1 MKNVKYISASAGSGK
16 THTLTQTLT
25 DAVIHKKVLPENVI
39 LTTFTKAAAAE
50 FKAKAKAMFYAN
62 GLLEEADHL
71 DQALIGT
78 IHSVAQSMIIKYW
91 YVLGI
96 SPQINPMSKENQE
109 FYKTQSMI
117 NLLDEDE
124 QNFIN
129 DFTKEFS
136 LYDLDWKGDLSKITD
151 YATNYGITDFSNSI
165 KYSKNVTKKFLHGEH
180 HIKVKIDALR
190 DLLDKAQAINEATDS
205 DEQEELRSLINTHKR
220 YLNQRDASSFAYAK
234 EVLDLLDRICFKEI
248 EDDVNDIA
256 GGLSDLY
263 ATEEVHQKV
272 DSYIDWIFKLAQK
285 WTNLYKDYKKE
296 NHLIDFNDM
305 EQMFYELLQKDEVAA
320 DIKATYKYA
329 FVDEFQDCSPMQ
341 VKIFDK
347 LSQIIEHN
355 VWVGDKKQAIY
366 GFRGS
371 DAALT
376 ESVMNIIQD
385 NKNKA
390 LDGCSTDILNNS
402 WRSVPEIV
410 NFTNAVYEKIFNK
423 TTKEEKD
430 EVHLEPVSKE
440 HGKVGF
446 WWLTQ
451 GNAGDRAVSIA
462 ANIIDILNK
471 QNENERPSDIAVL
484 ARTNDHLK
492 EVANILREH
501 DVPVF
506 IAEES
511 LSGAY
516 TVRLVTA
523 ILELIEDEKAEYPKV
538 HIAYLTEP
546 GHKLENLIDD
556 KIEFKSKGDKDARFY
571 DDIPLVRKVLEIR
584 EQYKLQSVSAMVQG
598 LIIELDLFNVAKK
611 LNDTADSAKLLH
623 AIIDSA
629 TAYEDNCA
637 MMNLPSSITGFIE
650 YINQNQISVT
660 GATEGVQFYTYHGS
674 KGLEWKTVIVLG
686 CDYDFI
692 QEYRMLQREYFGVDF
707 VRLAAPTKEN
717 LFPEVVI
724 SVLPNIFGK
733 KKASDEWLIPIRSTD
748 RYSFINNRLIEET
761 KRLFYVAMT
770 RPKEN
775 LILAL
780 NGKQGKTT
788 SPKPLDAFTKMGFV
802 FAGNYSGEKCD
813 LFDVGVTAERLPNAD
828 TSVEYKHKKSENQI
842 VKLGGKPEKNVPA
855 RDLAPSGME
864 GADNVQAE
872 LIDCGAP
879 ITVTGPRDD
888 AADFGTCIH
897 DIFCVADHKSDQEVA
912 QMVKAYG
919 YEKNLPKPGEIKKSW
934 GALISWLQA
943 SFGPALKQYHE
954 LPFKHQW
961 ETGQIVTGSMD
972 FVWETEA
979 GCVVV
984 DYKTTKTDKD
994 TLLNPVAT
1002 DVYVGKYK
1010 GQLDCYEQALVAA
1023 GKKVLGKYLYYPVV
1037 GALVKM

>member
-16 THTLTQTLT
+16 TYTLTQTLT
-25 DAVIHKKVLPENVI
+25 NAVKNHEVEPENVI

-50 FKAKAKAMFYAN
+50 FKAKAKAMFYEN
-62 GLLEEADHL
+62 GLLEQADRL

-96 SPQINPMSKENQE
+96 SPQINPMAEETQQ
-109 FYKTQSMI
+109 FYKTQSMV
-117 NLLDEDE
+117 NLLDEEE

-129 DFTKEFS
+129 NFAKEFS
-136 LYDLDWKGDLSKITD
+136 LYDFDWKGDLSRITD
-151 YATNYGITDFSNSI
+151 YATNYGITDFTNSI

-180 HIKVKIDALR
+180 HIKVNKEALS
-190 DLLDKAQAINEATDS
+190 DLLDKAQAINEATES
-205 DEQEELRSLINTHKR
+205 DEQEEIRILINTHKR
-220 YLNQRDASSFAYAK
+220 YLSQRDASSFAYAK
-234 EVLDLLDRICFKEI
+234 EVCDLLDQIYFKEI
-248 EDDVNDIA
+248 EDDVNDFA
-256 GGLSDLY
+256 DGLSDLY

-272 DSYIDWIFKLAQK
+272 DAYINWIFKLAQK
-285 WTNLYKDYKKE
+285 WTDLYKNYKKE

-305 EQMFYELLQKDEVAA
+305 EQMFYELLQNDKVAA

-341 VKIFDK
+341 VKIFDR
-347 LSQIIEHN
+347 LSQIVEHN

-385 NKNKA
+385 NKNKG
-390 LDGCSTDILNNS
+390 LDGCSTDILSNS

-423 TTKEEKD
+423 KTKEEKD
-430 EVHLEPVSKE
+430 EVHLKPVSKE

-446 WWLTQ
+446 WWLTA
-451 GNAGDRAVSIA
+451 GKSGDRAVSIA
-462 ANIIDILNK
+462 ANIVDLLNK
-471 QNENERPSDIAVL
+471 GENPCDIAVL
-484 ARTNDHLK
+484 ARTNDQLN
-492 EVANILREH
+492 EVANILRDY

-523 ILELIEDEKAEYPKV
+523 ILQLIEDETSEYPKV

-546 GHKLENLIDD
+546 GHKLGDLIDD
-556 KIEFKSKGDKDARFY
+556 KIEFNSQSDKDIGFY
-571 DDIPLVRKVLEIR
+571 DDIPLVKKVLEIR
-584 EQYKLQSVSAMVQG
+584 EQYKPQSISAMVQG

-629 TAYEDNCA
+629 AAYEDNCA
-637 MMNLPSSITGFIE
+637 MTNLPCSITGFIE
-650 YINQNQISVT
+650 HINKNQISVT
-660 GATEGVQFYTYHGS
+660 GVTEGVQFYTYHRS

-692 QEYRMLQREYFGVDF
+692 QEHRMLQREYFGVDF
-707 VRLAAPTKEN
+707 VRLAVPTKEN

-733 KKASDEWLIPIRSTD
+733 KKAAEEWLIPIRNTD
-748 RYSFINNRLIEET
+748 RYSFINNKLTEET

-780 NGKQGKTT
+780 NGKGKN
-788 SPKPLDAFTKMGFV
+788 PKPLDTFTKMGFH
-802 FAGNYSGEKCD
+802 FTGDFSGDKCD
-813 LFDVGVTAERLPNAD
+813 LFDVGVPAERFPNAD
-828 TSVEYKHKKSENQI
+828 PNIEYKHDKQKNLM
-842 VKLGGKPEKNVPA
+842 VKLAGKPEKDVPV
-855 RDLAPSGME
+855 RDLQPSGIP
-864 GADNVQAE
+864 GGDVKVE
-872 LIDCGAP
+872 LIDCGVP
-879 ITVTGPRDD
+879 ITVTGSFETT
-888 AADFGTCIH
+888 ALGTCVH
-897 DIFCVADHKSDQEVA
+897 DIFCVADKKSDQEVA
-912 QMVKAYG
+912 QLVKVYG
-919 YEKNLPKPGEIKKSW
+919 FENNLEDSGQIKKSW
-934 GALISWLQA
+934 ESLTEWLMKNY
-943 SFGPALKQYHE
+943 GPDKKQYHE
-954 LPFKHQW
+954 LPFKHQLPN
-961 ETGQIVTGSMD
+961 GQIVAGSMD
-972 FVWETEA
+972 FVWATAE

-984 DYKTTKTDKD
+984 DYKTTNTTRDA
-994 TLLNPVAT
+994 LLNKAT

-1010 GQLDCYEQALVAA
+1010 GQIECYEQALVAA
-1023 GKKVLGKYLYYPVV
+1023 GKKVLGKYLYYPMV
-1037 GALVKM
+1037 GVLVKM